1 MSTKEGIIGTSI
13 FKIALSASVLLLL
26 SSIYADQLWSELW
39 LVFGVIQIG
48 IILFFAVTLVWALGF
63 WITKRKKKKKAY
75 VPIVMMAIL
84 LGLVLI
90 LPLDEMRN
98 KLKFTAN
105 KILLEKVADQVLSE
119 NAKITEYPTV
129 YKLDP
134 AYQFLSVT
142 GDVIVINKQ
151 STKGVLFYTFR
162 GVPDGMRGFLKI
174 KSNAKVDDF
183 KDELYIN
190 AISDLGDN
198 WYYIS
203 CD

>member
-1 MSTKEGIIGTSI
+1 MSTKEGIIGTGI

-39 LVFGVIQIG
+39 LVFGIIQIG
-48 IILFFAVTLVWALGF
+48 IILFFAVTLVWSLGF
-63 WITKRKKKKKAY
+63 WITKRKEKKKAY

-90 LPLDEMRN
+90 LPLSEIRN

-105 KILLEKVADQVLSE
+105 KILLEKVADQVLSV

-134 AYQFLSVT
+134 AHQFLSVT
-142 GDVIVINKQ
+142 GEVIVINRL
-151 STKGVLFYTFR
+151 STKGVLFYSFR
-162 GVPDGMRGFLKI
+162 GAPDGMRGFLKI
-174 KSNAKVDDF
+174 EGSANVDDF
-183 KDELYIN
+183 KSDLNITSIN
-190 AISDLGDN
+190 DLGDN
-198 WYYIS
+198 WYYVS
-203 CD
+203 GD